1 MKQYRLGFIGCGHM
15 GMSIARG
22 VLNNS
27 LLKAEEIAVYDPSES
42 IQETCRNLGFAVCGS
57 EKELAENAHIVLL
70 AVTPQIVDK
79 VLPKL
84 RDVQINCLLS
94 IVAALSMK
102 HIRDLA
108 GDIPVIRVMP
118 NTPLMVSCGAAAMCH
133 TDDCDIDDLAF
144 VTSLFE
150 ALGVVRSIP
159 ESQMNDII
167 SVHGSTPA
175 YFYYFLNSIL
185 KDTIRRGV
193 DPETART
200 LLVQTMIGSGKL
212 LEAEPDKPLEE
223 FVDSVCSKGG
233 TTIEAIRVFRHEDLD
248 RMVKKAND
256 ECIRRA
262 EELSK

>member
-22 VLNNS
+22 VLSRN
-27 LLKAEEIAVYDPSES
+27 LLKAEEIAVFDPSET
-42 IQETCRNLGFAVCGS
+42 IRETCRDLGFAMPGS
-57 EKELAENAHIVLL
+57 EAELAENAHIVLL
-70 AVTPQIVDK
+70 AVTPQVVDS

-84 RDVQINCLLS
+84 RDIQIDCLLS

-118 NTPLMVSCGAAAMCH
+118 NTPLMVSCGATAMCH
-133 TDDCDIDDLAF
+133 TDDCAEEDLAF
-144 VTSLFE
+144 VTSMFE
-150 ALGVVRSIP
+150 SLGVVRNIP

-167 SVHGSTPA
+167 AVHGSTPA

-200 LLVQTMIGSGKL
+200 MLVQTMIGSGKL
-212 LEAEPDKPLEE
+212 LEAEPDKPLEA

-233 TTIEAIRVFRHEDLD
+233 TTIEAIQVFQNEDLD
-248 RMVKKAND
+248 SMVQRANE

-262 EELSK
+262 IELSK